1 MGSKKVQ
8 VACIFAW
15 IVFVITRVESAEFNV
30 KTYGVKGDGQ
40 SDDSQAILKAWAD
53 ACKATDPS
61 KLIVPAGKYMVGPMK
76 ILGPCGNPVTFE
88 ADGATFIAPTDL
100 SLFKGQDGWILFY
113 GIEGLTI
120 SGLTLEGKGEIGWKT
135 NNCKKSFSGNCKFLP
150 INLNL
155 GGLTNAL
162 VKGVTS
168 IDSKFFHMNVIQGKN
183 VTLSDITITAPGD
196 SENTD
201 GIHIG
206 RSTGVSILGA
216 TIKTGDDCVSLG
228 DGSKQVSIENVK
240 CGPGHGISI
249 GSLGKYKDEQPVEG
263 VTVKHCTL
271 TGTTNGV
278 RIKTWPASP
287 EGIASGMHFEDV
299 TMENVSNPILI
310 DQEYCPWNQC
320 TAGVPSKVKISDV
333 SFKNIKGTS
342 ATKVAVKLACS
353 KGVPCEKVEVGDIN
367 LEYHGTNGTAISEC
381 SNVKPTLSG
390 KQSPAVCDGAA
401 GGGAAAPAGTAS
413 A

>member
-1 MGSKKVQ
+1 MGLKVVQ
-8 VACIFAW
+8 AAWMVFCVAY
-15 IVFVITRVESAEFNV
+15 VVVNVEGAEFNV
-30 KTYGVKGDGQ
+30 KTYGVKGDGT
-40 SDDSQAILKAWAD
+40 SDDSEAILKAWAD
-53 ACKATDPS
+53 ACKATDKS
-61 KLIVPAGKYMVGPMK
+61 TLVVPAGKYMVGPMK
-76 ILGPCGNPVTFE
+76 LMGPCGNPITFQ

-100 SLFKGQDGWILFY
+100 TRFKGQDGWILFY

-120 SGLTLEGKGEIGWKT
+120 SGGTLDGKGQDAWKA

-155 GGLTNAL
+155 GGLTNAE

-168 IDSKFFHMNVIQGKN
+168 LDSKFFHMNVIQGKN
-183 VTLSDITITAPGD
+183 VTLSDITITAPAD
-196 SENTD
+196 SANTD

-206 RSTGVSILGA
+206 RSDGVSILGA

-228 DGSKQVSIENVK
+228 DGAKQVNIENVN

-271 TGTTNGV
+271 TNTDNGV

-287 EGIASGMHFEDV
+287 EGTASGMHFEDV

-333 SFKNIKGTS
+333 SFKGIKGTS

-367 LEYHGTNGTAISEC
+367 LEYKGTNGTAISEC
-381 SNVKPTLSG
+381 NNVTPTLTG
-390 KQSPAVCDGAA
+390 KQFPAVCAP
-401 GGGAAAPAGTAS
+401 GGAAASAPTPA
-413 A
+413 